1 MPAHRPLFHFTHFVL
16 LGCFWGL
23 SPSLYKLMGEAGVP
37 VLHIIVLTG
46 FGVGIAL
53 GAIGAARSR
62 TFTLSREV
70 LVFGFG
76 CGAIMNVPFGLSL
89 LFARHVPPAE
99 YALIISTAPFF
110 NYVVALIGGRE
121 KGQLRR
127 LVAVGTGFVSGA
139 ILVLSRHRLGS
150 EAFSGWLPAA
160 FVVPIIYTLYNWFAA
175 RFWPRNADV
184 LAVGTAESIFSGLVA
199 LPLLLVFAPFGA
211 GITSAF
217 GYWLVIGATVMWIIE
232 RITFFTLIRDKG
244 ALYTIQAVYVA
255 TPAGVVFALL
265 IFGGKGDIWI
275 WASLALLMVA
285 LWLNNRQPAA
295 ERG

>member
-1 MPAHRPLFHFTHFVL
+1 MPTHRSLYHLMHFVL

-53 GAIGAARSR
+53 GAIGAMTSRSFAL
-62 TFTLSREV
+62 TREV
-70 LVFGFG
+70 LVFGLG

-99 YALIISTAPFF
+99 YALIVSTAPFF
-110 NYVVALIGGRE
+110 NHIVALIGGSE
-121 KGQLRR
+121 TGQLRR
-127 LVAVGTGFVSGA
+127 LIAVATGFVSGA
-139 ILVLSRHRLGS
+139 ILVLSRHSVGS
-150 EAFSGWLPAA
+150 EAFSVWLPAA

-175 RFWPRNADV
+175 RFWPRNADI

-199 LPLLLVFAPFGA
+199 LPLLLAFAPFGA
-211 GITSAF
+211 STTDAF
-217 GYWLVIGATVMWIIE
+217 GYWLVVGATVMWIIE

-255 TPAGVVFALL
+255 TPAGVIFALL
-265 IFGGKGDIWI
+265 IFGGRGDPWI
-275 WASLALLMVA
+275 WASLGLLMVA
-285 LWLNNRQPAA
+285 LWLNNRQPAT
-295 ERG
+295 ERR

>member
-1 MPAHRPLFHFTHFVL
+1 MPTHRSFYHLMHFVL

-53 GAIGAARSR
+53 GAIGAMTSR
-62 TFTLSREV
+62 TFALTREV
-70 LVFGFG
+70 LVFGLG

-99 YALIISTAPFF
+99 YALIVSTAPFF
-110 NYVVALIGGRE
+110 NYIVAVIGGRE
-121 KGQLRR
+121 TGQLRR
-127 LVAVGTGFVSGA
+127 LIAVATGFVSGA
-139 ILVLSRHRLGS
+139 ILVLSRHGVGTEVVS
-150 EAFSGWLPAA
+150 AWLPAA
-160 FVVPIIYTLYNWFAA
+160 FIVPIIYTLYNWFAA
-175 RFWPRNADV
+175 RFWPRNADI

-199 LPLLLVFAPFGA
+199 LPLLFLFAPFGA
-211 GITSAF
+211 SVVDAF

-255 TPAGVVFALL
+255 TPAGVIFALL
-265 IFGGKGDIWI
+265 IFGGRGDPWI
-275 WASLALLMVA
+275 WASLGLLMVA

-295 ERG
+295 DRG

>member
-1 MPAHRPLFHFTHFVL
+1 MPTHRSFYHLMHFVL

-53 GAIGAARSR
+53 GAIGAVTSR
-62 TFTLSREV
+62 TFALTREV

-99 YALIISTAPFF
+99 YALIVSTAPFF
-110 NYVVALIGGRE
+110 NYIVALIGGSE
-121 KGQLRR
+121 TGQLRR
-127 LVAVGTGFVSGA
+127 LIAVATGFVSGA
-139 ILVLSRHRLGS
+139 ILVLSRHGVGS
-150 EAFSGWLPAA
+150 EAVSAWLPAA
-160 FVVPIIYTLYNWFAA
+160 FIVPIIYTLYNWFAA
-175 RFWPRNADV
+175 RFWPRNADI

-199 LPLLLVFAPFGA
+199 LPLMLIFAPIGA
-211 GITSAF
+211 SVVDAF
-217 GYWLVIGATVMWIIE
+217 GYWLVVGATVMWIIE

-255 TPAGVVFALL
+255 TPAGVIFALL
-265 IFGGKGDIWI
+265 IFGGRGDPWI
-275 WASLALLMVA
+275 WASLGLLMVA

-295 ERG
+295 DRR